1 MMHGTF
7 ESEKAMYSFVP
18 SNVPEPVAWG
28 AYKALPDTYFYL
40 CAFHDMLDDLPDIQ
54 SLSALVAR
62 IHIRS
67 FGKSFNGQYG
77 FHVATHLANVPND
90 NSWCVSWEDW
100 FTKAMKRMIK
110 AEEESHG
117 QDEELDKL
125 TTALFEQV
133 IPRLLRPLET
143 GGRDIQPCLIHSDL
157 WPGNIKQDA
166 ETDELMIF
174 DSCCYWGHNECK
186 TMFHYDCSATTDRL
200 VADLGPWRASR
211 YRLGR
216 PYIKEYYKHIPISAP
231 EEDADDRNLL
241 YAMYVVL

>member
-7 ESEKAMYSFVP
+7 ESEKAMFSFVP

-62 IHIRS
+62 IHIKS

-117 QDEELDKL
+117 QDEGLDKL

-174 DSCCYWGHNECK
+174 DSCCYWGHNEC
-186 TMFHYDCSATTDRL
+186 TTIFHYDCSATTDRL
-200 VADLGPWRASR
+200 VADLGSWRASR

-231 EEDADDRNLL
+231 EEDVDDRNLL